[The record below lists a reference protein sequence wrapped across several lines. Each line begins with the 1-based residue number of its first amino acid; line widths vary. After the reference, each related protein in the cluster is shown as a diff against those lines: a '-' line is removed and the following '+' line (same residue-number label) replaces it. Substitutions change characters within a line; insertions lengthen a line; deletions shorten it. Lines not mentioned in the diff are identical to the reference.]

1 MKSWFYWSVINPTV
15 KLYRKRGSS
24 TDQTLTHTIFRL
36 IVTQIY
42 KQQHFKQEKI
52 MQILS
57 NQQEIILKEERALLR
72 KLRLALVQ
80 FDAAPEDQAALDDS
94 IQQLD
99 EFFLL
104 VIVGE
109 FNAGK
114 SAFINALLGQHMLKE
129 GVTPTTTQVNILRY
143 GEGQD
148 RQVINENVHILT
160 APINLLN
167 EISIVDTPGTNAV
180 MREHEE
186 ITSEFVP
193 RSDLVLFITSADRP
207 FTESERTFLEKIHQ
221 WGKKV
226 VIIVN
231 KIDILH
237 SEDDLLKI
245 EAFLAENAR
254 TLLGTTPDIFPISA
268 HKALQAKQGQPEL
281 WAESRLEALENYIY
295 DTLDQGSRLKLKL
308 LNPLGVGKYL
318 TKRHLKASRQRLT
331 LLKADFDML
340 EDVERQLAVY
350 QNDMNRDFGLRM
362 ADIDNV
368 LYEMEQRGDIYFDET
383 MRLARVFDLL
393 NKDRIQ
399 SDFERQVV
407 EDAPQQIEKKVDQLI
422 DWMVDSDLHQWQA
435 VTEHIAERQREHKDR
450 IVGNEGAGNFQYDR
464 QRLMDGIGREAQRVV
479 DTFDKTQEA
488 QNMAQ
493 GAQTAVAVA
502 AAVEIG
508 AIGLGTLIA
517 TIATTVAADVTGIL
531 LASFIAAL
539 GLFIIPAKRRKAKK
553 EMHSKIASMRTKLT
567 QALRTHF
574 EREIERS
581 IEHIQQ
587 TISPY
592 SRFVRAERNKH
603 EETQTTLQEISNA
616 VEQLQAQINDLK
628 Q

>member
-1 MKSWFYWSVINPTV
+1 
-15 KLYRKRGSS
+15 
-24 TDQTLTHTIFRL
+24 
-36 IVTQIY
+36 
-42 KQQHFKQEKI
+42 

-57 NQQEIILKEERALLR
+57 NQQETILKEERTLLR

-80 FDAAPEDQAALDDS
+80 FNAAQEDQDALDDS

-114 SAFINALLGQHMLKE
+114 SAIINALLGQQILKE

-143 GEGQD
+143 GEVQD
-148 RQVINENVHILT
+148 RKVINENLHVLT
-160 APINLLN
+160 APVDFLN
-167 EISIVDTPGTNAV
+167 EISIVDTPGTNAII
-180 MREHEE
+180 REHEE

-226 VIIVN
+226 IIVIN

-237 SEDDLLKI
+237 SEDDLAKI
-245 EAFLAENAR
+245 ETFLAENAR
-254 TLLGTTPDIFPISA
+254 SLLGITPDIFPISA
-268 HKALQAKQGQPEL
+268 HNALQAKQGQPQL
-281 WAESRLEALENYIY
+281 WTESRLEALENYIH
-295 DTLDQGSRLKLKL
+295 DTLDQNSRLKLKL
-308 LNPLGVGKYL
+308 LNPLGVGKHL
-318 TKRHLKASRQRLT
+318 TERHLTVSQERLT

-350 QNDMNRDFGLRM
+350 KDDMNRDFSLRI

-368 LYEMEQRGDIYFDET
+368 LYEMEQRGNIYFDET

-393 NKDRIQ
+393 KKERIQ
-399 SDFERQVV
+399 RDFESQVV
-407 EDAPQQIEKKVDQLI
+407 KDTPQQIETKVDELI
-422 DWMVDSDLHQWQA
+422 DWMVDSNLSQWQA
-435 VTEHIAERQREHKDR
+435 VTGHIADRRREHKER
-450 IVGNEGAGNFQYDR
+450 IVGNGGAGNFHYDR
-464 QRLMDGIGREAQRVV
+464 ERMIDGIGRETRRVV
-479 DTFDKTQEA
+479 ETYDKTHEA
-488 QNMAQ
+488 QSMAQ
-493 GAQTAVAVA
+493 GAQNAVAAA

-531 LASFIAAL
+531 LASLLAAL

-553 EMHSKIASMRTKLT
+553 EMHLKIASMRTQLT

-574 EREIERS
+574 EKEIERS
-581 IEHIQQ
+581 MKQIQK
-587 TISPY
+587 TIAPY
-592 SRFVRAERNKH
+592 TRFVRSERHKY
-603 EETQTTLQEISNA
+603 EETQTALQEISNA
-616 VEQLQAQINDLK
+616 MGQLQSQINDLPE
-628 Q
+628 

>member
-15 KLYRKRGSS
+15 NLYRKRGSS

-36 IVTQIY
+36 IVTLIY
-42 KQQHFKQEKI
+42 KQHCKREKI

-99 EFFLL
+99 EIFLL

-114 SAFINALLGQHMLKE
+114 SAFIDALLGQRMLKE

-207 FTESERTFLEKIHQ
+207 FTESERIFLEKIHQ

-237 SEDDLLKI
+237 SKDDLLKI

-254 TLLGTTPDIFPISA
+254 ALLGTTPDIFPISA

-295 DTLDQGSRLKLKL
+295 DTLDQGGRLKLKL
-308 LNPLGVGKYL
+308 INPLGVGKYL

-393 NKDRIQ
+393 NKERIQ
-399 SDFERQVV
+399 RDFERQVV
-407 EDAPQQIEKKVDQLI
+407 EDAPKKIEKKVDELI

-450 IVGNEGAGNFQYDR
+450 IVGNEGAGNFQYNR

-553 EMHSKIASMRTKLT
+553 EMHSKIASMRTQLT

-581 IEHIQQ
+581 TEHIQQ

-616 VEQLQAQINDLK
+616 VEQLQAQINDLI